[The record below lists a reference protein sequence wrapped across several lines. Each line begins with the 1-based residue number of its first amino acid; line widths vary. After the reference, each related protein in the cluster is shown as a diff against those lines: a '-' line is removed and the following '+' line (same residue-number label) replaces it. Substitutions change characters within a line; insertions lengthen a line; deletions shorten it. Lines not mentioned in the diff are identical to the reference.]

1 MLICCE
7 PERPATLA
15 ESVEQSLLRYIRMA
29 NLKPGDA
36 LPKEAELVD
45 GLNVSRNII
54 REGLSGLK
62 ALGLIESRRRRGM
75 VLRRPNAFEGVRK
88 LAKCRYFSKDECK
101 QFMQIRAIM
110 ELGMANL
117 ICENRTE
124 GDLRE
129 LRLLAGSPAAPPTIE
144 EEINF
149 HRKLFSLGGN
159 FVADQFLLILST
171 AFEPLEA
178 LTKDKWKDTPTH
190 TEICD
195 VLSNGCKEEFYRI
208 MKLHFKPYLEP
219 GLNNTVS
226 KNK

>member
-1 MLICCE
+1 MLTCCE
-7 PERPATLA
+7 LERPATLA
-15 ESVEQSLLRYIRMA
+15 ESVEQSILRYIQKA

-36 LPKEAELVD
+36 LPKEAELAD
-45 GLNVSRNII
+45 GLNVSRNIV

-62 ALGLIESRRRRGM
+62 TLGLIESRKRRGM

-88 LAKCRYFSKDECK
+88 LAKSHYFSDDEYK

-124 GDLRE
+124 EDLRE
-129 LRLLAGSPAAPPTIE
+129 LHLLAGSPDVPPTIE

-159 FVADQFLLILST
+159 FVADQFLKILST
-171 AFEPLEA
+171 AFEPLEP
-178 LTKDKWKDTPTH
+178 LTKDNLKNTPTH

-195 VLSNGCKEEFYRI
+195 VLSNGCKEEFYKI
-208 MKLHFKPYLEP
+208 MKLHLKPYLDT
-219 GLNNTVS
+219 GASFNN
-226 KNK
+226 KGN